1 MKKQRKSNGMNTF
14 HISEVQI
21 IPIRPKEG
29 LVAFASCVVN
39 NALFLGSIAIYT
51 SLSRPEGFRLV
62 YPSKQLPNGKEIN
75 IFYPINKSTSNLIS
89 RAIIE
94 KFQEIISK
102 TIK

>member
-1 MKKQRKSNGMNTF
+1 MKKQRISNGLNIF
-14 HISEVQI
+14 HVSEVQI
-21 IPIRPKEG
+21 IPISPKEG

-75 IFYPINKSTSNLIS
+75 IFYPINKSTGNLIS